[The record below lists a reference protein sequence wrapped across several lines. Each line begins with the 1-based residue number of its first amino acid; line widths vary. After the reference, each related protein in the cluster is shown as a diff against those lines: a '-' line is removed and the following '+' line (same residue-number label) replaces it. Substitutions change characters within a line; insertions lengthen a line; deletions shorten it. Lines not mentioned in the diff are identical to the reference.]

1 MPDEGRMPPST
12 LPPAPRAERRA
23 HPRSRASLETLLYAA
38 LRAARGHVR
47 DLRTA
52 LGAVVL
58 AGAALAALGVAAFAW
73 VAHWVRAGAT
83 QPFDDAVLRWVG
95 AHRVPLL
102 EAAFL
107 ELTFLGTATVVIGL
121 AGVAALFLALTR
133 QRTAAALLLWATTG
147 AVLLNFVL
155 KSLFDR
161 PRPQLFDWGTHA
173 ATTSFPSGHAMSAA
187 AVYGT
192 VAFLAARLA
201 SRRGVRLAI
210 FAGAALLV
218 LVIACSRVYLG
229 VHYPTDV
236 LAGIVVGGSWAA
248 FCAAALEAGQQLAR
262 RTRGPAAGD
271 LPDVDVAAAG
281 AHEAATAATRPPAAD
296 APARQGTYGRSS
308 RSNTRS

>member
-1 MPDEGRMPPST
+1 MAHPVPP
-12 LPPAPRAERRA
+12 PPAGADRRA
-23 HPRSRASLETLLYAA
+23 HPRERAPVQGVLFTA
-38 LRAARGHVR
+38 LRATRLRVH

-58 AGAALAALGVAAFAW
+58 AGAALAALGVTAFAG

-83 QPFDDAVLRWVG
+83 QPFDEAVLRWLG
-95 AHRVPLL
+95 AHRIPLL
-102 EAAFL
+102 EALFL

-121 AGVAALFLALTR
+121 AAVSALFLALMR
-133 QRTAAALLLWATTG
+133 QRTAAALLLWATLG

-192 VAFLAARLA
+192 VAFLAARLTY
-201 SRRGVRLAI
+201 RRGVRRAI
-210 FAGAALLV
+210 YAGATLLV
-218 LVIACSRVYLG
+218 LVVAFSRLYLG

-236 LAGIVVGGSWAA
+236 LAGLVVGAAWAA

-262 RTRGPAAGD
+262 RARGPAEGD
-271 LPDVDVAAAG
+271 LPDADVAAAK
-281 AHEAATAATRPPAAD
+281 AHAD
-296 APARQGTYGRSS
+296 AQPRS
-308 RSNTRS
+308 REQRR